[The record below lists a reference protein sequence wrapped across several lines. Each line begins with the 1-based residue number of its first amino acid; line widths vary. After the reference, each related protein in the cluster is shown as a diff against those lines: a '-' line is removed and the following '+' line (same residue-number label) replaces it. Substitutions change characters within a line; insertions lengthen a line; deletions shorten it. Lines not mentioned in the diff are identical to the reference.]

1 MVIKVHFL
9 LQVQIKLRR
18 GNFFTIFDQSKSICL
33 HIYSNKLFS
42 RKWIHLVF
50 YTDELSPLYIFSKEF

>member
-18 GNFFTIFDQSKSICL
+18 EKKITIFDQSKSICL
-33 HIYSNKLFS
+33 HMYINKLFS

-50 YTDELSPLYIFSKEF
+50 YTTANEEEIQ